1 MVEDEN
7 IQNRKID
14 EPHKFSVDAT
24 FIRILEKQKLLKYG
38 TVIVKLMCMESK
50 MK

>member
-1 MVEDEN
+1 MVENGN

-38 TVIVKLMCMESK
+38 TLMVKLKCIWGAR
-50 MK
+50 